1 MITLQE
7 IEQTYHFKYPTLY
20 YQLWE
25 DGMLDIRWQEGWWK
39 NIFPELKKNPPLLLF
54 REQFSVIEDTEE
66 IILLLKEEYKNS
78 DSKKEIK
85 SNYLLVP
92 FARECAGDI
101 YFFYNS
107 ENSKPTPRVIKH
119 WEDYDSSEII
129 ADNLQNFI
137 FYGMLS
143 MVHSIYT
150 KAPICLGDFYENIA
164 NLFRT
169 HRPYL
174 TEKQVE
180 VIEKIYSRKLTTY
193 KAIQVKKNNLLTAL
207 IHYQDYTALLSDEEF
222 EELMKEYN
230 PILVSEEE
238 RHSFLL
244 E

>member
-25 DGMLDIRWQEGWWK
+25 DGMLDICWQEGWWK

-54 REQFSVIEDTEE
+54 RDQFMALDDAEEIVNLIED
-66 IILLLKEEYKNS
+66 YKS
-78 DSKKEIK
+78 QRGIK
-85 SNYLLVP
+85 AEYLLVP
-92 FARECAGDI
+92 FASECAGDVC
-101 YFFYNS
+101 FFYNR
-107 ENSKPTPRVIKH
+107 EKPEQPPVVVKD
-119 WEDYDSSEII
+119 WYDFDSAEII

-174 TEKQVE
+174 TEEQAE

-193 KAIQVKKNNLLTAL
+193 KAIQVKKDNLLTAL

-230 PILVSEEE
+230 PILVSGEE
-238 RHSFLL
+238 RHSFRL

>member
-39 NIFPELKKNPPLLLF
+39 NIFPEFKKNPPLLLF
-54 REQFSVIEDTEE
+54 RDQFMALDDAEEIVNLIED
-66 IILLLKEEYKNS
+66 YKS
-78 DSKKEIK
+78 QRGIK
-85 SNYLLVP
+85 AEYLLVP
-92 FARECAGDI
+92 FASECAGDVC
-101 YFFYNS
+101 FFYNR
-107 ENSKPTPRVIKH
+107 EKPEQPPVIVKD
-119 WEDYDSSEII
+119 WYDFDSAEII

-174 TEKQVE
+174 TEEQAE
-180 VIEKIYSRKLTTY
+180 VIEKIYSRKLTAY
-193 KAIQVKKNNLLTAL
+193 KAIQVKKDNLLTAL

-238 RHSFLL
+238 RHFFLL